1 MSPFYTSADSPVFR
15 RPWRPLLA
23 VRTFAR
29 LLAYGMA
36 AATIPAA
43 ADDGTAAMQPARF
56 VVGQTVDQ
64 DVFVNH
70 LPDRDF
76 IGPGTIVLANGD
88 ILMAAPWG
96 RPPTNFEQL
105 ATKFPVPPLY
115 RSTDGGRTWREQGR
129 LKMEWTLTGMVSD
142 QGISFLRL
150 KDGRLAIV
158 MPRHVLGLHG
168 GGVPAISFS
177 SDDGATWSAAKMLI
191 ERDDAYYVMNDRLIQ
206 LESGRLL
213 LPVSRKAGK
222 HEGDRDESLAMLS
235 DDGGASWRL
244 SRGRARL
251 DKPRGMQEPCAVE
264 LADGRVRLLAR
275 TGAGSIH
282 TSLSADGGETWSPP
296 EPTTLTAACSPLTL
310 RRAPD
315 GRLVC
320 LYNHA
325 TPLKDGPYK
334 DGAFFPRTPLV
345 YALSADDGAT
355 WSPPILID
363 ATGAE
368 RLDRQNIYPS
378 ACFTAEGMVVVWS
391 THVADPKGGWSA
403 ASNEASKI
411 GGGKRA
417 IIALPAPFRPG
428 ED

>member
-1 MSPFYTSADSPVFR
+1 MKSLPRLLSVFC
-15 RPWRPLLA
+15 LLA
-23 VRTFAR
+23 
-29 LLAYGMA
+29 GSA
-36 AATIPAA
+36 AVATATPPSHQAE
-43 ADDGTAAMQPARF
+43 F
-56 VVGQTVDQ
+56 VVAPEVVIAHT
-64 DVFVNH
+64 
-70 LPDRDF
+70 PDRSF
-76 IGPGTIVLANGD
+76 IGPGTFRLENGD

-105 ATKFPVPPLY
+105 AATFPVPMLY
-115 RSTDGGRTWREQGR
+115 RSTDGGRTWQEQGR
-129 LKMEWTLTGMVSD
+129 MKIEWSLKGMVSD

-158 MPRHVLGLHG
+158 LPRHVEGLHG

-191 ERDDAYYVMNDRLIQ
+191 EEDAAYYVMNDRLIQ
-206 LESGRLL
+206 LKSGRLL
-213 LPVSRKAGK
+213 VPVSRKAGK
-222 HEGDRDESLAMLS
+222 NEGDKDESLAMLS

-251 DKPRGMQEPCAVE
+251 EKPRGMQEPCAVE

-282 TSLSADGGETWSPP
+282 TSISADGGETWSEP
-296 EPTTLTAACSPLTL
+296 EPTTLESPCSSLTL

-325 TPLKDGPYK
+325 TPLKE
-334 DGAFFPRTPLV
+334 GAFFPRTPLV
-345 YALSADDGAT
+345 YALSSDDGAT
-355 WSPPILID
+355 WSAPVVID
-363 ATGAE
+363 ASGVE
-368 RLDRQNIYPS
+368 HLDRQNIYPS
-378 ACFTAEGMVVVWS
+378 PCFTPEGMVVVWS
-391 THVADPKGGWSA
+391 THGADPKGSFAGQYD
-403 ASNEASKI
+403 EKI

-417 IIALPAPFRPG
+417 VIALPAR
-428 ED
+428 

>member
-1 MSPFYTSADSPVFR
+1 
-15 RPWRPLLA
+15 
-23 VRTFAR
+23 
-29 LLAYGMA
+29 MA
-36 AATIPAA
+36 AVFSGPNPPAPPVRRAAQALVGWLVGCGVAAAVIPAA
-43 ADDGTAAMQPARF
+43 AADAPKPFQEATF
-56 VVGQTVDQ
+56 VVEPSRFLSHT
-64 DVFVNH
+64 
-70 LPDRDF
+70 PDRSF
-76 IGPGTIVLANGD
+76 IGPGTIRLENGD

-105 ATKFPVPPLY
+105 AATLPVPMLH

-129 LKMEWTLTGMVSD
+129 LKIDWSLTGMVSD

-158 MPRHVLGLHG
+158 LPRHVLGLHG

-177 SDDGATWSAAKMLI
+177 TDDGASWSAAKMLI
-191 ERDDAYYVMNDRLIQ
+191 EEDDAYYVMNDRLIQ
-206 LESGRLL
+206 LKSGRLL
-213 LPVSRKAGK
+213 VPVSRKAGK

-264 LADGRVRLLAR
+264 LADGRVRLLSR

-282 TSLSADGGETWSPP
+282 TSVSADGGETWSEP
-296 EPTTLTAACSPLTL
+296 EPTTLESPCSSLTL

-325 TPLKDGPYK
+325 TPLKE
-334 DGAFFPRTPLV
+334 GAFFPRTPLV
-345 YALSADDGAT
+345 YALSSDDGAT
-355 WSPPILID
+355 WSAPVVID
-363 ATGAE
+363 ASGLE
-368 RLDRQNIYPS
+368 QLDRQNIYPS
-378 ACFTAEGMVVVWS
+378 PCFTPEGMVVIWS
-391 THVADPKGGWSA
+391 THGADPKGSFA
-403 ASNEASKI
+403 EQYNESI

-417 IIALPAPFRPG
+417 IIALPAR
-428 ED
+428 

>member
-1 MSPFYTSADSPVFR
+1 MSRFYMSTHWLVSCPPTRQLFTSR
-15 RPWRPLLA
+15 CLA
-23 VRTFAR
+23 WIVACGV
-29 LLAYGMA
+29 AVA
-36 AATIPAA
+36 AIPAA
-43 ADDGTAAMQPARF
+43 ADDGPAAMQPARF
-56 VVGQTVDQ
+56 VVGQSVDQ
-64 DVFVNH
+64 EIFVSH
-70 LPDRDF
+70 LPNREF

-115 RSTDGGRTWREQGR
+115 RSTDRGRTWKNEGP
-129 LKMEWTLTGMVSD
+129 LPIAWNLSGMISD
-142 QGISFLRL
+142 GGISFLRL
-150 KDGRLAIV
+150 ADGRLALV
-158 MPRHVLGLHG
+158 ANRHVHGLHG
-168 GGVPAISFS
+168 GGVPVISFS

-191 ERDDAYYVMNDRLIQ
+191 EQDDAYYVMNDRLIQ

-222 HEGDRDESLAMLS
+222 FEGDSDESLAMLS
-235 DDGGASWRL
+235 DDGGESWRL
-244 SRGRARL
+244 SSGQARL
-251 DKPRGMQEPCAVE
+251 SSPRGMAEPCAVE

-282 TSLSADGGETWSPP
+282 SSLSADGGETWSAP

-310 RRAPD
+310 RRVPD

-325 TPLKDGPYK
+325 TPLKDGRFK
-334 DGAFFPRTPLV
+334 EGAFFPRTPLV
-345 YALSADDGAT
+345 YAVSADDGAT

-363 ATGAE
+363 ATGME
-368 RLDRQNIYPS
+368 RIDRQNIYPS

-391 THVADPKGGWSA
+391 THVADPKGGFSTA
-403 ASNEASKI
+403 GPEDSKI

-417 IIALPAPFRPG
+417 IINLPAHFRTG
-428 ED
+428 KN

>member
-1 MSPFYTSADSPVFR
+1 MKSLPR
-15 RPWRPLLA
+15 LA
-23 VRTFAR
+23 AIVCAV
-29 LLAYGMA
+29 LGS
-36 AATIPAA
+36 IPAA
-43 ADDGTAAMQPARF
+43 TATPPSQQAKF
-56 VVGQTVDQ
+56 VVAPEVVISHT
-64 DVFVNH
+64 
-70 LPDRDF
+70 PDRGF
-76 IGPGTIVLANGD
+76 IGPGTIRLENGD

-105 ATKFPVPPLY
+105 AAKFPVPMLY

-129 LKMEWTLTGMVSD
+129 LKMEWPLKGMVSD

-158 MPRHVLGLHG
+158 LPRHVLGLHG

-191 ERDDAYYVMNDRLIQ
+191 EQDDAYYVMNDRLIQ
-206 LESGRLL
+206 LASGRLL

-264 LADGRVRLLAR
+264 LTDGRVRLLAR

-282 TSLSADGGETWSPP
+282 SSLSADDGETWSEP
-296 EPTTLTAACSPLTL
+296 EPTTLESPCSALTL

-325 TPLKDGPYK
+325 KPLHE
-334 DGAFFPRTPLV
+334 GAFFPRTPLV

-355 WSPPILID
+355 WSAPVVID
-363 ATGAE
+363 ASGVE
-368 RLDRQNIYPS
+368 HRDRQNIYPS
-378 ACFTAEGMVVVWS
+378 PCFTPEGMFVFWS
-391 THVADPKGGWSA
+391 THGADPKGSFAGQYDE
-403 ASNEASKI
+403 NI
-411 GGGKRA
+411 GGAKRA
-417 IIALPAPFRPG
+417 IIELPAR
-428 ED
+428 

>member
-1 MSPFYTSADSPVFR
+1 MKSLP
-15 RPWRPLLA
+15 
-23 VRTFAR
+23 R
-29 LLAYGMA
+29 LVIVVCAILGS
-36 AATIPAA
+36 IPAA
-43 ADDGTAAMQPARF
+43 TATPPSHQATF
-56 VVGQTVDQ
+56 VVAPEIVISHT
-64 DVFVNH
+64 
-70 LPDRDF
+70 PDRSF
-76 IGPGTIVLANGD
+76 IGPGTFRLENGD

-105 ATKFPVPPLY
+105 AATFPVPLLY

-129 LKMEWTLTGMVSD
+129 LKIEWPLKGMVSD

-158 MPRHVLGLHG
+158 LPRHVLGLHG

-191 ERDDAYYVMNDRLIQ
+191 EQDNAYYVMNDRLIQ

-222 HEGDRDESLAMLS
+222 DEGDRDESLAMLS

-264 LADGRVRLLAR
+264 RTDGRVRLLAR

-282 TSLSADGGETWSPP
+282 TSISADGGETWSEP
-296 EPTTLTAACSPLTL
+296 EPTTLESPCSSLTL

-325 TPLKDGPYK
+325 TPLN

-345 YALSADDGAT
+345 YALSADEGAT
-355 WSPPILID
+355 WSAPVVID
-363 ATGAE
+363 ATGVDH
-368 RLDRQNIYPS
+368 RDRQNIYPS
-378 ACFTAEGMVVVWS
+378 PCFTSEGMFVIWS
-391 THVADPKGGWSA
+391 THGADPKGSFAGQYD
-403 ASNEASKI
+403 EKI
-411 GGGKRA
+411 GGAKRA
-417 IIALPAPFRPG
+417 IIGLPAR
-428 ED
+428 

>member
-1 MSPFYTSADSPVFR
+1 MKSLSRLLIVFC
-15 RPWRPLLA
+15 LLA
-23 VRTFAR
+23 ES
-29 LLAYGMA
+29 A
-36 AATIPAA
+36 AVATATPPSHQAK
-43 ADDGTAAMQPARF
+43 F
-56 VVGQTVDQ
+56 VVAPEVVIAHT
-64 DVFVNH
+64 
-70 LPDRDF
+70 PDRSF
-76 IGPGTIVLANGD
+76 IGPGTFRLENGD

-105 ATKFPVPPLY
+105 AATFPVPMLY
-115 RSTDGGRTWREQGR
+115 RSTDGGRIWREQGR
-129 LKMEWTLTGMVSD
+129 LKIEWPLKGMVSD

-158 MPRHVLGLHG
+158 LPRHVEGLHG

-191 ERDDAYYVMNDRLIQ
+191 EEDDAYYVMNDRLIQ
-206 LESGRLL
+206 LKSGRLL
-213 LPVSRKAGK
+213 VPVARKAGK

-244 SRGRARL
+244 SSGRARL

-282 TSLSADGGETWSPP
+282 TSLSADGGETWSEP
-296 EPTTLTAACSPLTL
+296 EPTTLESPCSALTL

-325 TPLKDGPYK
+325 TPLKE
-334 DGAFFPRTPLV
+334 GAFFPRTPLV
-345 YALSADDGAT
+345 YALSSDDGAT
-355 WSPPILID
+355 WSAPVVID
-363 ATGAE
+363 ASGVDH
-368 RLDRQNIYPS
+368 RDRQNIYPS
-378 ACFTAEGMVVVWS
+378 PCFTPEGMVVVWS
-391 THVADPKGGWSA
+391 THGADPKGSFAGQYD
-403 ASNEASKI
+403 EKI
-411 GGGKRA
+411 GGAKRA
-417 IIALPAPFRPG
+417 VIALPAR
-428 ED
+428 

>member
-1 MSPFYTSADSPVFR
+1 
-15 RPWRPLLA
+15 LLA
-23 VRTFAR
+23 
-29 LLAYGMA
+29 GSA
-36 AATIPAA
+36 AVATAGPPSHQ
-43 ADDGTAAMQPARF
+43 ADF
-56 VVGQTVDQ
+56 VVAPEVVIAHT
-64 DVFVNH
+64 
-70 LPDRDF
+70 PDRSF
-76 IGPGTIVLANGD
+76 IGPGTIRLENGD

-105 ATKFPVPPLY
+105 AATFPVPVLY

-129 LKMEWTLTGMVSD
+129 LKIEWPLKGMVSD

-158 MPRHVLGLHG
+158 LPRHVEGLHG

-191 ERDDAYYVMNDRLIQ
+191 EEDAAYYVMNDRLIQ
-206 LESGRLL
+206 LKSGRLL
-213 LPVSRKAGK
+213 VPVSRKAGK
-222 HEGDRDESLAMLS
+222 HEGDKDESLAMLS

-282 TSLSADGGETWSPP
+282 TSISADGGETWSEP
-296 EPTTLTAACSPLTL
+296 EATTLESPCSALTL
-310 RRAPD
+310 RHAPD

-325 TPLKDGPYK
+325 TPLKE
-334 DGAFFPRTPLV
+334 GAFFPRTPLV
-345 YALSADDGAT
+345 YALSTDDGAT
-355 WSPPILID
+355 WSAPVVID
-363 ATGAE
+363 ASGVE
-368 RLDRQNIYPS
+368 HRDRQNIYPS
-378 ACFTAEGMVVVWS
+378 PCFTPEGMVVVWS
-391 THVADPKGGWSA
+391 THGADPKGSFAGQYD
-403 ASNEASKI
+403 EKI
-411 GGGKRA
+411 GGAKRA
-417 IIALPAPFRPG
+417 IIALPAR
-428 ED
+428 

>member
-1 MSPFYTSADSPVFR
+1 
-15 RPWRPLLA
+15 
-23 VRTFAR
+23 
-29 LLAYGMA
+29 
-36 AATIPAA
+36 
-43 ADDGTAAMQPARF
+43 
-56 VVGQTVDQ
+56 
-64 DVFVNH
+64 
-70 LPDRDF
+70 
-76 IGPGTIVLANGD
+76 
-88 ILMAAPWG
+88 
-96 RPPTNFEQL
+96 
-105 ATKFPVPPLY
+105 
-115 RSTDGGRTWREQGR
+115 
-129 LKMEWTLTGMVSD
+129 
-142 QGISFLRL
+142 
-150 KDGRLAIV
+150 
-158 MPRHVLGLHG
+158 
-168 GGVPAISFS
+168 
-177 SDDGATWSAAKMLI
+177 MLI
-191 ERDDAYYVMNDRLIQ
+191 EQDDAYYVMNDRLIQ

-282 TSLSADGGETWSPP
+282 SSLSADGGETWSAP
-296 EPTTLTAACSPLTL
+296 EPTTLTAHCSPLTL
-310 RRAPD
+310 RRARAPD

-345 YALSADDGAT
+345 YAVSADDGAT
-355 WSPPILID
+355 WSAPFLID

-368 RLDRQNIYPS
+368 QLDRQNVYPS

-391 THVADPKGGWSA
+391 THVADPKGGFSVARPDDW
-403 ASNEASKI
+403 KI

-417 IIALPAPFRPG
+417 IIALPALQRPG
-428 ED
+428 DQ

>member
-1 MSPFYTSADSPVFR
+1 MKSLPRLLVVFC
-15 RPWRPLLA
+15 LLA
-23 VRTFAR
+23 GSA
-29 LLAYGMA
+29 A
-36 AATIPAA
+36 AATAGPPSHQ
-43 ADDGTAAMQPARF
+43 ADF
-56 VVGQTVDQ
+56 VVPPEVVIAHT
-64 DVFVNH
+64 
-70 LPDRDF
+70 PDRSF
-76 IGPGTIVLANGD
+76 IGPGTIRLENGD

-105 ATKFPVPPLY
+105 AATFPVPMLY

-129 LKMEWTLTGMVSD
+129 LKIEWPLKGMVSD

-158 MPRHVLGLHG
+158 LPRHVEGLHG

-191 ERDDAYYVMNDRLIQ
+191 EEDAAYYVMNDRLIQ
-206 LESGRLL
+206 LKSGRLL
-213 LPVSRKAGK
+213 VPVSRKAGK
-222 HEGDRDESLAMLS
+222 HEGDKDESLAMLS
-235 DDGGASWRL
+235 DDGGATWRL

-251 DKPRGMQEPCAVE
+251 EKPRGMQEPCAVE

-282 TSLSADGGETWSPP
+282 TSISADGGETWSEP
-296 EPTTLTAACSPLTL
+296 EPTTLDSPCSSLTL

-325 TPLKDGPYK
+325 TPLKE
-334 DGAFFPRTPLV
+334 GAFFPRTPLV
-345 YALSADDGAT
+345 YALSSDDGAT
-355 WSPPILID
+355 WSAPVVID
-363 ATGAE
+363 ASGVE
-368 RLDRQNIYPS
+368 HRDRQNIYPS
-378 ACFTAEGMVVVWS
+378 PCFTPEGMVVVWS
-391 THVADPKGGWSA
+391 THGADPKGSFAGQY
-403 ASNEASKI
+403 NEKI

-417 IIALPAPFRPG
+417 IIALPTR
-428 ED
+428 

>member
-1 MSPFYTSADSPVFR
+1 MKSLPRLLIVFC
-15 RPWRPLLA
+15 LLA
-23 VRTFAR
+23 GFTAI
-29 LLAYGMA
+29 
-36 AATIPAA
+36 ATATPPSHQAK
-43 ADDGTAAMQPARF
+43 F
-56 VVGQTVDQ
+56 VVAPEVVIAHT
-64 DVFVNH
+64 
-70 LPDRDF
+70 PDRSF
-76 IGPGTIVLANGD
+76 IGPGTFRLENGD

-105 ATKFPVPPLY
+105 AATFPVPMLY

-129 LKMEWTLTGMVSD
+129 LKIEWPLKGMVSD

-158 MPRHVLGLHG
+158 LPRHVEGLHG

-191 ERDDAYYVMNDRLIQ
+191 EEDDAYYVMNDRLIQ
-206 LESGRLL
+206 LKSGRLL
-213 LPVSRKAGK
+213 VPVARKAGK
-222 HEGDRDESLAMLS
+222 HEGDKDESLAMLS

-282 TSLSADGGETWSPP
+282 TSISADGGETWSAP
-296 EPTTLTAACSPLTL
+296 EPTTLESPCSALTL

-320 LYNHA
+320 LYNHVK
-325 TPLKDGPYK
+325 PLHE
-334 DGAFFPRTPLV
+334 GAFFPRTPLV
-345 YALSADDGAT
+345 YALSSDDGAT
-355 WSPPILID
+355 WSAPVVID
-363 ATGAE
+363 ASGVE
-368 RLDRQNIYPS
+368 HRDRQNIYPS
-378 ACFTAEGMVVVWS
+378 PCFTPEGMVVVWS
-391 THVADPKGGWSA
+391 THGADPKGSFGGQYD
-403 ASNEASKI
+403 EKI
-411 GGGKRA
+411 GGAKRA
-417 IIALPAPFRPG
+417 VIALPAR
-428 ED
+428 

>member
-1 MSPFYTSADSPVFR
+1 MKSLPRLLVVFC
-15 RPWRPLLA
+15 LLA
-23 VRTFAR
+23 RSA
-29 LLAYGMA
+29 A
-36 AATIPAA
+36 AATAGPPSHQ
-43 ADDGTAAMQPARF
+43 ADF
-56 VVGQTVDQ
+56 VVAPEVVIAHT
-64 DVFVNH
+64 
-70 LPDRDF
+70 PDRSF
-76 IGPGTIVLANGD
+76 IGPGTIRLENGD

-105 ATKFPVPPLY
+105 AATFPVPMLY

-129 LKMEWTLTGMVSD
+129 LKIEWPLKGMVSD

-158 MPRHVLGLHG
+158 LPRHVEGLHG

-191 ERDDAYYVMNDRLIQ
+191 DEDDAYYMMNDRLIH
-206 LESGRLL
+206 LKSGRLL
-213 LPVSRKAGK
+213 VPVATKAGK
-222 HEGDRDESLAMLS
+222 HEGDSDESLAMLS

-251 DKPRGMQEPCAVE
+251 DKPRGMQEPCAIE

-282 TSLSADGGETWSPP
+282 TSLSADGGETWSAP
-296 EPTTLTAACSPLTL
+296 EPTTLESPCSALTL

-325 TPLKDGPYK
+325 TPLK
-334 DGAFFPRTPLV
+334 
-345 YALSADDGAT
+345 
-355 WSPPILID
+355 
-363 ATGAE
+363 
-368 RLDRQNIYPS
+368 
-378 ACFTAEGMVVVWS
+378 
-391 THVADPKGGWSA
+391 
-403 ASNEASKI
+403 
-411 GGGKRA
+411 
-417 IIALPAPFRPG
+417 
-428 ED
+428 

>member
-1 MSPFYTSADSPVFR
+1 MKSLP
-15 RPWRPLLA
+15 
-23 VRTFAR
+23 R
-29 LLAYGMA
+29 LLIVFCLLPISA
-36 AATIPAA
+36 AVATAGPPLHQ
-43 ADDGTAAMQPARF
+43 ADF
-56 VVGQTVDQ
+56 VVAPEVVIAHT
-64 DVFVNH
+64 
-70 LPDRDF
+70 PDRSF
-76 IGPGTIVLANGD
+76 IGPGTIRLENGD

-105 ATKFPVPPLY
+105 AATFPVPVLY

-129 LKMEWTLTGMVSD
+129 LKIEWPLKGMVSD

-158 MPRHVLGLHG
+158 LPRHVEGLHG

-191 ERDDAYYVMNDRLIQ
+191 EEDDAYYVMNDRLIQ
-206 LESGRLL
+206 LKSGRLL
-213 LPVSRKAGK
+213 VPVSRKAGK
-222 HEGDRDESLAMLS
+222 HEGDKDESLAMLS

-282 TSLSADGGETWSPP
+282 TSISADGGETWSEP
-296 EPTTLTAACSPLTL
+296 EATTLESPCSALTL

-320 LYNHA
+320 LYNHVK
-325 TPLKDGPYK
+325 PLHE
-334 DGAFFPRTPLV
+334 GAFFPRTPLV
-345 YALSADDGAT
+345 YALSSDDGAT
-355 WSPPILID
+355 WSAPVVID
-363 ATGAE
+363 ATGVE

-378 ACFTAEGMVVVWS
+378 PCFTPEGMVVVWS
-391 THVADPKGGWSA
+391 THGADPKGSFGGQYD
-403 ASNEASKI
+403 EKI
-411 GGGKRA
+411 GGAKRA
-417 IIALPAPFRPG
+417 VIALPAR
-428 ED
+428 

>member
-1 MSPFYTSADSPVFR
+1 MKSLPRLLIVFC
-15 RPWRPLLA
+15 LLA
-23 VRTFAR
+23 GFTAI
-29 LLAYGMA
+29 
-36 AATIPAA
+36 ATATPPSHQAE
-43 ADDGTAAMQPARF
+43 F
-56 VVGQTVDQ
+56 VVAPEVVIAHT
-64 DVFVNH
+64 
-70 LPDRDF
+70 PDRSF
-76 IGPGTIVLANGD
+76 IGPGTFRLENGD

-105 ATKFPVPPLY
+105 AATFPVPMLY

-129 LKMEWTLTGMVSD
+129 LKIEWPLKGMVSD

-158 MPRHVLGLHG
+158 LPRHVEGLHG

-191 ERDDAYYVMNDRLIQ
+191 GEDAAYYVMNDRLIQ
-206 LESGRLL
+206 LKSGRLL
-213 LPVSRKAGK
+213 VPVARKAGK
-222 HEGDRDESLAMLS
+222 HEGDKDESLAMLS

-251 DKPRGMQEPCAVE
+251 EKLRGMQEPCAVE

-282 TSLSADGGETWSPP
+282 TSISADGGDTWSAP
-296 EPTTLTAACSPLTL
+296 EPTTLESPCSALTL

-320 LYNHA
+320 LYNHVK
-325 TPLKDGPYK
+325 PLHE
-334 DGAFFPRTPLV
+334 GAFFPRTPLV
-345 YALSADDGAT
+345 YALSSDDGAT
-355 WSPPILID
+355 WSAPVVID
-363 ATGAE
+363 ASGVE
-368 RLDRQNIYPS
+368 HRDRQNIYPS
-378 ACFTAEGMVVVWS
+378 PCFTPEGMVVVWS
-391 THVADPKGGWSA
+391 THGADPKGSFA
-403 ASNEASKI
+403 EQYNEKI

-417 IIALPAPFRPG
+417 IIALPAR
-428 ED
+428 

>member
-1 MSPFYTSADSPVFR
+1 MKSLPRLIVVVC
-15 RPWRPLLA
+15 A
-23 VRTFAR
+23 VAVS
-29 LLAYGMA
+29 
-36 AATIPAA
+36 IPAA
-43 ADDGTAAMQPARF
+43 TATPPSHQATF
-56 VVGQTVDQ
+56 VVAPEVVISHTT
-64 DVFVNH
+64 
-70 LPDRDF
+70 DRSF
-76 IGPGTIVLANGD
+76 IGPGTIRLEHGD

-105 ATKFPVPPLY
+105 AATFPVPMLY

-129 LKMEWTLTGMVSD
+129 LKMDWPLKGMVSD

-158 MPRHVLGLHG
+158 LPRHVLGLHG

-191 ERDDAYYVMNDRLIQ
+191 EQDDAYYVMNDRLIQ
-206 LESGRLL
+206 LASGRLL

-222 HEGDRDESLAMLS
+222 REGDRDESLAMLS

-264 LADGRVRLLAR
+264 LTDGRVCLLAR

-282 TSLSADGGETWSPP
+282 SSLSADGGETWSEP
-296 EPTTLTAACSPLTL
+296 EPTTLESPCSALTL

-325 TPLKDGPYK
+325 TPLNE
-334 DGAFFPRTPLV
+334 GAFFPRTPLV
-345 YALSADDGAT
+345 YALSSDDGAT
-355 WSPPILID
+355 WSAPIVID
-363 ATGAE
+363 ASGVE
-368 RLDRQNIYPS
+368 HRDRQNIYPS
-378 ACFTAEGMVVVWS
+378 PCFTPEGMFVFWS
-391 THVADPKGGWSA
+391 THGADPKGSFAGQYDE
-403 ASNEASKI
+403 NI
-411 GGGKRA
+411 GGAKRA
-417 IIALPAPFRPG
+417 IIKLPAR
-428 ED
+428 